1 MDYGDDPLVSAHYAD
16 AHARAAEAVAPARR
30 GMLDD
35 IRQRR
40 EWAGSSLS
48 ALKDKSVTPEML
60 VASGVRWD
68 KLHTTHGGDAAIA
81 FGFRWPAMLASGF
94 SGRHLATLSLAQ
106 VASLGLTAARM
117 MECRPR
123 IEHIAALGMDAEQM
137 HDMGWTPEL
146 LSAAGL
152 SMRSMV
158 DFGFPMQVW
167 RDVLGVRDFGALGFR
182 NYSECARM
190 GWRDSDIR
198 LALQSPARAA
208 GPSAAAGGPIR
219 FI

>member
-1 MDYGDDPLVSAHYAD
+1 MDYGDDPLVSAHYA
-16 AHARAAEAVAPARR
+16 AVHTRAAEAVAPARK
-30 GMLDD
+30 GLLGD

-40 EWAGSSLS
+40 EWAKQSLS

-60 VASGVRWD
+60 IASGVRWD
-68 KLHTTHGGDAAIA
+68 KIHATHGVDAALA
-81 FGFRWPAMLASGF
+81 FGFRWPAMLAAGF
-94 SGRHLATLSLAQ
+94 TGRHLATLSLSQ

-123 IEHIAALGMDAEQM
+123 IEHLSALGMHAEQM
-137 HDMGWTPEL
+137 RDMGWTPEL

-152 SMRSMV
+152 SMPTMIN
-158 DFGFPMQVW
+158 FGFPLRVW
-167 RDVLGVRDFGALGFR
+167 RDVLGVQDFGALGFT

-190 GWRDSDIR
+190 GWQDSAIR
-198 LALQSPARAA
+198 LALQPCSRPAPPPAT
-208 GPSAAAGGPIR
+208 GGPMR